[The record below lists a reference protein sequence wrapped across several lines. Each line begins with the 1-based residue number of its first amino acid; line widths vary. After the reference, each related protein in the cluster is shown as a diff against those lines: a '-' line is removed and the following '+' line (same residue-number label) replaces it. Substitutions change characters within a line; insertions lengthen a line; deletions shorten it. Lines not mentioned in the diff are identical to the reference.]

1 MLAKAPGD
9 RYQSAHDLRT
19 ELARVRDL
27 VDRGDLPAERTEPIG
42 WSARLLTG
50 RRGVVYALVAVVAAI
65 AGAGVWWTAR
75 TGPPA
80 VAVMPFHN
88 VTGDPQNDYL
98 ADGIAQAVRTK
109 LHRAGLHVIPSETVR
124 RHRDSSPTQVAGE
137 LGWTRSSP
145 GTSKSK
151 AIGCLSR

>member
-1 MLAKAPGD
+1 MDGTDK
-9 RYQSAHDLRT
+9 
-19 ELARVRDL
+19 
-27 VDRGDLPAERTEPIG
+27 
-42 WSARLLTG
+42 
-50 RRGVVYALVAVVAAI
+50 
-65 AGAGVWWTAR
+65 
-75 TGPPA
+75 PPA

-88 VTGDPQNDYL
+88 VSGDPQNDYL

-124 RHRDSSPTQVAGE
+124 RPATRARRRSRASS
-137 LGWTRSSP
+137 GWTRSSP